1 MIWNFSAA
9 PQPVEE
15 QPVDVGRLDIRVGQ
29 ILSAKIHPDADQL
42 YVENIDVGEE
52 TTRTVVC

>member
-1 MIWNFSAA
+1 MIWQSLAA
-9 PQPVEE
+9 PPPVEE
-15 QPVDVGRLDIRVGQ
+15 LPVDVGRLDIRVGQ

-52 TTRTVVC
+52 TTRTVVS